1 MAEVRPDP
9 LDFDFPPVPEPFPP
23 VFDDVAAPFSSALDE
38 LVVAS
43 GLPFPSFFE
52 SDEAPP
58 PDDDDPPFDDEALR
72 AESPDDEASEAL
84 DRVEGRSFSFSV
96 G

>member
-9 LDFDFPPVPEPFPP
+9 LDFDFPPVPELFPP
-23 VFDDVAAPFSSALDE
+23 VFDDVAAPFSSALGE
-38 LVVAS
+38 LVVAL

-58 PDDDDPPFDDEALR
+58 PDD
-72 AESPDDEASEAL
+72 DDEASEAL